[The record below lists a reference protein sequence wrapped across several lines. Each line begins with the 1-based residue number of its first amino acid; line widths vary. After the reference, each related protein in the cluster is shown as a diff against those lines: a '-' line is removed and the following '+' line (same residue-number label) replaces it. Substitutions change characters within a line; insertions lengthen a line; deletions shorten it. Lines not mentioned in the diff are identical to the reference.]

1 MSDLKKVIEQDI
13 DQIIPNGYYENI
25 RSEVMKSIQA
35 PKKSFQVSF
44 SEKKDNII
52 LFFTVIFC
60 VCLIYFFG
68 YSEQYRIRILIPKD
82 LIFKL
87 LITSIACMTVL
98 IFLINNYFDRKKKIF
113 I

>member
-1 MSDLKKVIEQDI
+1 MSDLKKIIDQDI
-13 DQIIPNGYYENI
+13 DQLIPEGYYASI
-25 RSEVMKSIQA
+25 RNKVMESIEI
-35 PKKSFQVSF
+35 PTKSFQVSF

-68 YSEQYRIRILIPKD
+68 YSEQYKISISIPKD
-82 LIFKL
+82 LIFKFL
-87 LITSIACMTVL
+87 SSSIVCLTILV
-98 IFLINNYFDRKKKIF
+98 FLVNDYFDRKKKIF